1 MLHVHFTGNDLART
15 RISGAHPLWETVL
28 SVRALPTRSG
38 RRALDGWRSRTRVR
52 LPRSSRILLA
62 LCPHEGPFAEFL
74 MRGEEGQ
81 NWDES
86 VEAVVS
92 TPKERLVRELAALS
106 QLPAHAEPLA
116 TGDPRALRE
125 LGGALRDYRRA
136 AIAPYWD
143 RIQSRIDVERS
154 FRLRTVAEG
163 GVELLLS
170 TLSTDARWDAGVLEV
185 RSPETRTVR
194 LEGRGLVL
202 APSVFCG
209 RRPFF
214 LEDREGRGPAVL
226 FFPTSTEFGAELHD
240 HGPGGGR
247 SEALSALLGA
257 TRAAVLRGAVG
268 GTTTT
273 ELARR
278 LGVTPSTASE
288 HAKVLREAGLIVT
301 GRTGRKAVHA
311 ITPLGVALSRLPSLG
326 PPEPV
331 RPGL

>member
-1 MLHVHFTGNDLART
+1 MLHIHFTGNDLART

-38 RRALDGWRSRTRVR
+38 RRTLDGWRARTRAR
-52 LPRSSRILLA
+52 LPGSCRILLA
-62 LCPHEGPFAEFL
+62 LCPREGPFAEFL
-74 MRGEEGQ
+74 LRGEEGQ
-81 NWDES
+81 SWDES
-86 VEAVVS
+86 IEAVIS
-92 TPKERLVRELAALS
+92 TPRDRLVREFAALPRLPAYAEALAAG
-106 QLPAHAEPLA
+106 E
-116 TGDPRALRE
+116 PRALRE
-125 LGGALRDYRRA
+125 LRDALRDYRHA

-163 GVELLLS
+163 GVEALLS
-170 TLSTDARWDAGVLEV
+170 TLSADARWDAGVLRV
-185 RSPETRTVR
+185 RSPEPRTVR

-202 APSVFCG
+202 APSVFCD
-209 RRPFF
+209 RRPLL

-247 SEALSALLGA
+247 SEALSALLGT
-257 TRAAVLRGAVG
+257 TRAAVLRGVVG

-301 GRTGRKAVHA
+301 GRTGRRAVHA
-311 ITPLGVALSRLPSLG
+311 ITPLGVALSRLPPLG
-326 PPEPV
+326 APEPV